1 MFILSSFTQLDCS
14 WSVSISVCLD
24 CCALSWIFG
33 DFSSISLVLAH
44 FSTISAS
51 PAFWRSQISLNR
63 TQLSVKIA
71 WFVSADRNFFEPLK
85 VISSI
90 PFYRRI
96 SCRCSLNG
104 LCGYRRKN
112 TCIRY
117 KPLLYIRGLCYCVC
131 SRAYHSYKEQIY
143 ETEQWALYIFN
154 RKEATTLIFFT
165 YYIVPK
171 LALPLML
178 FLSIFELLS
187 VHSTRLHRHK
197 FSTPSDFGRIQFLRW
212 VNMKLLRTKYVQ
224 NSACCN
230 EDFWHS

>member
-1 MFILSSFTQLDCS
+1 M
-14 WSVSISVCLD
+14 
-24 CCALSWIFG
+24 
-33 DFSSISLVLAH
+33 
-44 FSTISAS
+44 
-51 PAFWRSQISLNR
+51 
-63 TQLSVKIA
+63 
-71 WFVSADRNFFEPLK
+71 SADRNFFEPLK

-90 PFYRRI
+90 PFYRRN

-104 LCGYRRKN
+104 LCGCRRKN
-112 TCIRY
+112 TRIRY

-143 ETEQWALYIFN
+143 ETEQWALYMFN

-197 FSTPSDFGRIQFLRW
+197 IQHSVRLWQNTILKASKHETSTYK
-212 VNMKLLRTKYVQ
+212 VRTKF
-224 NSACCN
+224 SLL
-230 EDFWHS
+230 